1 MNFTQ
6 IRNFKEMKTYT
17 NNNLQDIFF
26 ETEGKE
32 NLFTSLTFQ
41 VLILWVYFL
50 NKVEIIYF
58 AEFNLEYKN
67 ESILALKP
75 AVS

>member
-41 VLILWVYFL
+41 VLIL
-50 NKVEIIYF
+50 
-58 AEFNLEYKN
+58 
-67 ESILALKP
+67 
-75 AVS
+75 